1 MKKIHV
7 LICMIALLSVTSCV
21 NLDLNPPSAASSEN
35 WFSSP
40 EEVRISLNDF
50 YRSTFFVIEEGWTLD
65 RNTDDWA
72 QRTNIYTI
80 AAGSLNASSTSNP
93 NIKTVWSY
101 TYKNISRA
109 NRILEA
115 LDKLEGKY
123 STTELNTLRAEA
135 RFFRAFA
142 YSRLITLWG
151 DVPFYVTSI
160 TPEEAFEMGRTD
172 KAVVLKQIY
181 DDYDYAAE
189 NLPAANN
196 NSGATRV
203 DKGTA
208 YAYKARTALYQH
220 DYGTAAKAAQDCI
233 DLEVYDLA
241 PDYGELFRDKTR
253 GSKEVIFSVAHSSD
267 LELDENGKPTTQAI
281 GSFIAR
287 SAGGTHNAQPSWEL
301 LAVYEMTNGKTIDE
315 PGSGF
320 DPHDPF
326 ANRDPRCLET
336 FAAPGSRIYGIE
348 WNPAPN
354 ALEVMDYTQNRMITN
369 KDSKGGSDASNCA
382 YNGCCL
388 RKGAQESW
396 RTTLYNDNPVI
407 LMRYADVLLMY
418 AEACLEKGNIVGARK
433 YLNQVRKR
441 ARESSPL
448 DAKRV
453 IQKYVP
459 DTKPT
464 SLPDITSDNVAEVR
478 LAIWNE
484 RRFEF
489 ACEGIRRMDLM
500 QQERYGEIMTA
511 VYSNG
516 YATEDVDKGR
526 YYTKERELFPIP
538 QNDID
543 LSRGALVQNPGY

>member
-181 DDYDYAAE
+181 EDYDYAAE
-189 NLPAANN
+189 NLPVANN

-220 DYGTAAKAAQDCI
+220 DYGTAANAAQDCM

-418 AEACLEKGNIVGARK
+418 AEACLEKGDIVGARK